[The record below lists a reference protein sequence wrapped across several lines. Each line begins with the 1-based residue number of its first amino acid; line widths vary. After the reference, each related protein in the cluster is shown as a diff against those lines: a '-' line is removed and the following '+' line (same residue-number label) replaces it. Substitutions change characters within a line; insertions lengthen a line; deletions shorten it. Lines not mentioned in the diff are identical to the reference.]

1 MLSYLEFH
9 KLRESTKVLCTS
21 SCLETLDNHGNMQKL
36 IFVPIFLLLLVQW
49 INISIVQMLA
59 HLLPPP
65 ACPFK
70 PSQCAITIITL
81 SRSIPTVFSWFPK
94 PNFYPNEFL
103 IALDL
108 NKYWA
113 QVALVGKCRFTKFG
127 IGLALPLPPAAQS
140 IRVEKCKSNVMHK
153 SRATVKR
160 NVFCRNLLLMGRGVH
175 RITFFSPLSQ
185 RPQEKKH

>member
-21 SCLETLDNHGNMQKL
+21 SCLETLDNHRNKQKL
-36 IFVPIFLLLLVQW
+36 IFVPFFSFSCTVDKYQHCPNVGTSPPSPSLSIQTKPMRDHNNHLVSIYTNCNFLISKAQLL
-49 INISIVQMLA
+49 
-59 HLLPPP
+59 
-65 ACPFK
+65 
-70 PSQCAITIITL
+70 
-81 SRSIPTVFSWFPK
+81 
-94 PNFYPNEFL
+94 PNEFL

-175 RITFFSPLSQ
+175 RITLFSPLSQ